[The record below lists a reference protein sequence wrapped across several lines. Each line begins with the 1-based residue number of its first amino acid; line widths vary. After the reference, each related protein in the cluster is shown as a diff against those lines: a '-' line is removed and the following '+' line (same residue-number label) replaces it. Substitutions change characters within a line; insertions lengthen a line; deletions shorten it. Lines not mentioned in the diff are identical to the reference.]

1 MLSPQDVDEVFD
13 DESFL
18 EERFADV
25 QRLLLG
31 ARRAPGPDTR
41 VDVPGGRLR
50 LTVRPG
56 SPGPL
61 GRCSTVR
68 IDPSPPAPA
77 TSAGGRV
84 ELVLADDGSLLGLA
98 DAGALDDWRAAV
110 PSGLA
115 ARYLAPPGPRA
126 LGLFGAGE
134 QAWACLLVLRRAL
147 PSLAVVRV
155 VGRDRA
161 GARDFAVAAG
171 RHTGLTVL
179 ATDDPHAGAR
189 YADVVVATGGHP
201 PVRAD
206 WLTAGALLIDQTDT
220 TRPARPARPPRA
232 ARPAVRTVRLAPAD
246 RTGSAPAAGG
256 PGCLALGEI
265 VAGRA
270 LPRRAGADVV
280 HYRSDDLAGWDSMA
294 ATAGLH
300 QAWRRDLGTALP
312 AGRTGR

>member
-1 MLSPQDVDEVFD
+1 MPIMLSPQDVDDVFD
-13 DESFL
+13 DEGFL

-31 ARRAPGPDTR
+31 CSPAPCADTP
-41 VDVPGGRLR
+41 VDVPSSRLR
-50 LTVRPG
+50 VTVRPDA
-56 SPGPL
+56 PGPL
-61 GRCSTVR
+61 GRCSTLR
-68 IDPSPPAPA
+68 IDTSSPVAPA
-77 TSAGGRV
+77 AGRV

-98 DAGALDDWRAAV
+98 DAGALDGWRAAV

-115 ARYLAPPGPRA
+115 ARYLAPPGPQA

-161 GARDFAVAAG
+161 RTRKFALAAG
-171 RHTGLTVL
+171 RYTGLTVL
-179 ATDDPHAGAR
+179 ASDDPSAGAR
-189 YADVVVATGGHP
+189 HADVVVATGGHP

-220 TRPARPARPPRA
+220 TRPPRLART
-232 ARPAVRTVRLAPAD
+232 AVRGVRLAPAG
-246 RTGSAPAAGG
+246 RPPATGPS
-256 PGCLALGEI
+256 GCLALGEI

-270 LPRRAGADVV
+270 LPRRSGADIV
-280 HYRSDDLAGWDSMA
+280 HYRSADLAGWNGLA
-294 ATAGLH
+294 AVAGLC
-300 QAWRRDLGTALP
+300 QAWRRDLGTPLP
-312 AGRTGR
+312 VGRSGR

>member
-1 MLSPQDVDEVFD
+1 MLSPQDVDDVFD

-31 ARRAPGPDTR
+31 SRHEPGAETL
-41 VDVPGGRLR
+41 VDVPSSRLR
-50 LTVRPG
+50 LTVRPD

-68 IDPSPPAPA
+68 IDPSSPAPA
-77 TSAGGRV
+77 APADGRV
-84 ELVLADDGSLLGLA
+84 ELVLGDDCSLLGLA

-126 LGLFGAGE
+126 LGLFGVGE

-161 GARDFAVAAG
+161 CARDFALAAA
-171 RHTGLTVL
+171 RHTGLTVV

-189 YADVVVATGGHP
+189 QSDVVVATGGHP

-206 WLTAGALLIDQTDT
+206 WLTAGALLIDQTRTTRTARPPRT
-220 TRPARPARPPRA
+220 TRPA
-232 ARPAVRTVRLAPAD
+232 VRSVRLAPAN
-246 RTGSAPAAGG
+246 RTAAPAATGG
-256 PGCLALGEI
+256 PGCLALGEV

-270 LPRRAGADVV
+270 LPRRLGADIV
-280 HYRSDDLAGWDSMA
+280 HYRSDDLVGWNGMA
-294 ATAGLH
+294 AAAGLH

-312 AGRTGR
+312 AGRAGR

>member
-1 MLSPQDVDEVFD
+1 MLSPQDVDDVFD

-25 QRLLLG
+25 QRLLLESRHPPG
-31 ARRAPGPDTR
+31 ADTL
-41 VDVPGGRLR
+41 VSVPSSRLR
-50 LTVRPG
+50 LTVRPDV
-56 SPGPL
+56 PGPL
-61 GRCSTVR
+61 GRCSTIR

-77 TSAGGRV
+77 APATGRV

-115 ARYLAPPGPRA
+115 ARYLAPPGPQA
-126 LGLFGAGE
+126 LGLFGAGA

-161 GARDFAVAAG
+161 GAKDFALAAG
-171 RHTGLTVL
+171 RHTGLKVV
-179 ATDDPHAGAR
+179 ADDDPRTGAR
-189 YADVVVATGGHP
+189 HADVVVATGGHP

-220 TRPARPARPPRA
+220 TRQAFPPRPARPTIRS
-232 ARPAVRTVRLAPAD
+232 VRLAPAG
-246 RTGSAPAAGG
+246 RASAVPDAGT
-256 PGCLALGEI
+256 PDCLALGEI

-270 LPRRAGADVV
+270 LPRRAGADVL
-280 HYRSDDLAGWDSMA
+280 HYRSDDLAGWDTTA
-294 ATAGLH
+294 AAAGLR

-312 AGRTGR
+312 VGRTYR